1 MQLSWL
7 NDSYRADLLSISEWR
22 TMVNSSGKD
31 AFSNTKL
38 QQSRP
43 MSGNLFGKTAR
54 ELPHESFE
62 IQENVQL
69 FDAEKPRVRTCGAV
83 NSAAAV
89 TWAADWYK
97 LRLDREGGSIFQ
109 YVCLQKCIFRPQNAF
124 LSPYILR
131 E

>member
-109 YVCLQKCIFRPQNAF
+109 PKCI
-124 LSPYILR
+124 LISL
-131 E
+131 